1 MYKLYLFKTD
11 GSKSKADIDV
21 YDYKSKPTF
30 EDMYSKIGCS
40 MIEMSTA
47 KMPEYSNRKD
57 GYTDIYF
64 DEEFLLKGEPIVNQ
78 FVTKRWR
85 DWLDATGRD
94 ALPPKVICGNVAVIK
109 KENDEAA

>member
-11 GSKSKADIDV
+11 GHKAE
-21 YDYKSKPTF
+21 YEYKSKPTF
-30 EDMYSKIGCS
+30 DDMYSKIGCS

-64 DEEFLLKGEPIVNQ
+64 ECLALIKLAWYLLICKLWAKQEKEIEK
-78 FVTKRWR
+78 TKTNKMKYFI
-85 DWLDATGRD
+85 LY
-94 ALPPKVICGNVAVIK
+94 NH
-109 KENDEAA
+109 